1 MSAWTG
7 SPTGLGAALIL
18 VGYIGSCGVSSAAPT
33 TPHPEAQPA
42 ARLHADLTR
51 NKEALRK
58 VLTAPARGTLAQ
70 HSTVAGHGAIAGA
83 AARAAHGI
91 PGHAGTGQPNT
102 ATASMKSGGPA
113 INSPTALN
121 RPRIAPAAGTLG
133 GPLASNTLTPFHRSP
148 AAPVSLGGAPVR
160 RNAGYS
166 TIDGSAFHHKP

>member
-1 MSAWTG
+1 MSARTG

-18 VGYIGSCGVSSAAPT
+18 VGYIGSCGVSNAAPT
-33 TPHPEAQPA
+33 TPHPDAQTA
-42 ARLHADLTR
+42 ARMHADLTR

-58 VLTAPARGTLAQ
+58 VLTAPARGALPQ
-70 HSTVAGHGAIAGA
+70 HSAVAGA

-113 INSPTALN
+113 INSPTTLN

-166 TIDGSAFHHKP
+166 TIDGSVFHHKP